1 MGPPESPNAPD
12 RGYELES
19 EELPTVALPGTVMI
33 STSLDDAID
42 RIADDLVIHAENC
55 VREFGDF
62 HVALS
67 GDPIFQRVYWRLMVD
82 PAYRWLPWRRTH
94 LWLTHEHCVGFDDE
108 RSCAGLIGGLIGD
121 HADIPP
127 EQFHPIF
134 AHSETAVTD
143 YEQQLRE
150 TLGWREKGQ
159 DRLDYVLLG
168 VDRDGGTAGLRPSEH
183 EVERTALMQRCAAD
197 NGAPEVITMTSA
209 FMNAARFV
217 AILLPELEGE
227 FVQRVNDDRAAGAAM
242 PINHIQ
248 PLEGEMRWYVDA
260 GNGEV

>member
-1 MGPPESPNAPD
+1 MGSPEQPNAPE
-12 RGYELES
+12 RGYELEPD
-19 EELPTVALPGTVMI
+19 ELPAIELPGNVMVAA
-33 STSLDDAID
+33 SLDDAID
-42 RIADDLVIHAENC
+42 RVAQDLIIHADNC

-62 HVALS
+62 HLALS
-67 GDPIFQRVYWRLMVD
+67 GDPLFERVYWRLMVD

-94 LWLTHEHCVGFDDE
+94 LWLTHERCVGFHDE
-108 RSCAGLIGGLIGD
+108 RSCAGMIGGLIGD

-134 AHSETAVTD
+134 AESDTAVAD
-143 YEQQLRE
+143 YEEQLRE

-168 VDRDGGTAGLRPSEH
+168 VDRDGATAGLRADEC
-183 EVERTALMQRCAAD
+183 EVERTALMQRCASG
-197 NGAPEVITMTSA
+197 NGSPEVISMTTA

-217 AILLPELEGE
+217 AILLPDVEDA
-227 FVQRVNDDRAAGAAM
+227 FVQRVNDDRAAGAEM
-242 PINHIQ
+242 PINRIA

-260 GNGEV
+260 GDGTS